1 MASEK
6 ETARLKVMLKPTVV
20 GSEKGH
26 QAMAVPHHLPPITTT
41 PAVGPGPGPGP
52 GLGPALSPDLGPSL
66 APASGA
72 PAPGLLPSGMMMRQG
87 SIMESL
93 GIFGGGGG
101 ATAGPSQKST
111 GRLVG
116 TARPQ
121 GTAKPPGA
129 TSPEGDTL
137 GSGNVQGSGKISF
150 NLSESPSLSSPPP
163 GLGTTARQS
172 SLARG
177 MSQAFLGLRKPRKE
191 SITISSKNFIFRPTI
206 WMDGEVKRYADQVCP
221 VKFPVKFPS
230 QMPSQI
236 LI

>member
-1 MASEK
+1 
-6 ETARLKVMLKPTVV
+6 
-20 GSEKGH
+20 
-26 QAMAVPHHLPPITTT
+26 
-41 PAVGPGPGPGP
+41 
-52 GLGPALSPDLGPSL
+52 
-66 APASGA
+66 
-72 PAPGLLPSGMMMRQG
+72 
-87 SIMESL
+87 MESL

-101 ATAGPSQKST
+101 GGGSATAGPSQKST

-121 GTAKPPGA
+121 GTAKPPGT

-150 NLSESPSLSSPPP
+150 NLSESASLSSPPP

-191 SITISSKNFIFRPTI
+191 SITISTKNLIFRPTI
-206 WMDGEVKRYADQVCP
+206 WMDGEVKRYADQVR
-221 VKFPVKFPS
+221 PVKFPS
-230 QMPSQI
+230 QIPSQI
-236 LI
+236 SQSNS